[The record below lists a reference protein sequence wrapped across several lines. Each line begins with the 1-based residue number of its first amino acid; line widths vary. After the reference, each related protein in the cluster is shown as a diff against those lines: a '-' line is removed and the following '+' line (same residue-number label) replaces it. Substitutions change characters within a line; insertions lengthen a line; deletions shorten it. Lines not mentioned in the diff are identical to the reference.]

1 MFGLGQNLT
10 LEKLPTLLFDSFLI
24 ELSFL
29 SQISLFF
36 LKLQLSLEV
45 KEKSQ
50 RKRKRRKVK
59 EKFSGN
65 PGENIFKLYNV

>member
-45 KEKSQ
+45 KEKS
-50 RKRKRRKVK
+50 KRKRRKVK

-65 PGENIFKLYNV
+65 PCENIFKLYNV

>member
-45 KEKSQ
+45 KEKS
-50 RKRKRRKVK
+50 KRKRRKVK